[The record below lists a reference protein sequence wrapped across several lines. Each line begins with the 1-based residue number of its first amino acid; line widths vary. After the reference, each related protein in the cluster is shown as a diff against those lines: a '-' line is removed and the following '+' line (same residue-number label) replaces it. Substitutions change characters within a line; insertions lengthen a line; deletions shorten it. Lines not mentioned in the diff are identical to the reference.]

1 MELIIGLILIAF
13 VLFFLEIFMP
23 GGLLAIVGGLLLLAA
38 SWLTFD
44 AYGILPAAVMLF
56 ATAVLGVVM
65 FFVEVRLL
73 TRSPL
78 GKQFRLDNQITA
90 SVNPRED
97 DSLVGMS
104 GVTLT
109 TLAPSG
115 KVQIQQK
122 VYPASA
128 QEGYL
133 EKGTPISV
141 VRSETFKLIVAKK

>member
-23 GGLLAIVGGLLLLAA
+23 GGVLAIIGGLLLLAA
-38 SWLTFD
+38 SWITFD
-44 AYGILPAAVMLF
+44 EYGVIPAAVMLF

-65 FFVEVRLL
+65 FFVEVRIL

-78 GKQFRLDNQITA
+78 GKQFRLETQITA
-90 SVNPRED
+90 SVNPKQDEA
-97 DSLVGMS
+97 LVGMS

-109 TLAPSG
+109 TLVPSG
-115 KVQIQQK
+115 KVQVQNK
-122 VYPASA
+122 VYQASA
-128 QEGYL
+128 LEGYL
-133 EKGTPISV
+133 EKGTPVTV

>member
-13 VLFFLEIFMP
+13 ALFFLEIFLP
-23 GGLLAIVGGLLLLAA
+23 GGLLAIVGGMLLLAA

-44 AYGILPAAVMLF
+44 AYGIIPAALMLF
-56 ATAVLGVVM
+56 ATMVLGIVM

-78 GKQFRLDNQITA
+78 GKQFRLDSQITA
-90 SVNPRED
+90 SVNPKED
-97 DSLVGMS
+97 DRIVGMS

-115 KVQIQQK
+115 KVQIERK
-122 VYPASA
+122 VYQASS

-133 EKGTPISV
+133 EKGTPVTV